1 MQPLLL
7 KGKWRRRVVCVNYW
21 RHWAKNLWYSAKKTF
36 ITHLSWTLCHIRG
49 LITLSHMWYEIL
61 QSYEGIKVRAPEPK
75 TRIARVQKVCVR
87 CFTNVCNNSA
97 IWYAWDSQALKYH
110 IIQYSWLYLLPTNDY
125 KHEMVIWTV
134 NQYVSLECEF
144 KDLKEKFNEE
154 AKERKDLY
162 NKLIELK
169 GLLFYVISILQFL
182 YRKYSG
188 DKTNSYLHAV

>member
-1 MQPLLL
+1 
-7 KGKWRRRVVCVNYW
+7 
-21 RHWAKNLWYSAKKTF
+21 
-36 ITHLSWTLCHIRG
+36 
-49 LITLSHMWYEIL
+49 
-61 QSYEGIKVRAPEPK
+61 
-75 TRIARVQKVCVR
+75 
-87 CFTNVCNNSA
+87 
-97 IWYAWDSQALKYH
+97 
-110 IIQYSWLYLLPTNDY
+110 
-125 KHEMVIWTV
+125 V